1 MKKIF
6 FVALGATLLAASCQK
21 TEIINQVPG
30 ESMTF
35 TTAMS
40 KLTKAVGTADA
51 DQANGLVNLQ
61 AQDFKVWTYK
71 AFTDEVNGDVPGQ
84 VYDEMEALDVTYGTQ
99 WTTTQDYYWPGTD
112 KSLDFFAVSTKLWP
126 VAEVKDETTGN
137 VTTPAVAGVTVDI
150 EGAGLEIGG
159 RKLTVSG
166 YTVDASNPN
175 DDLMVAEFVR
185 QHQGMNEKKVNM
197 HFKHALAKVQFR
209 FTTNPGEDKIKVK
222 SLKVA
227 GLNTTGTLTVTEDG
241 DVAANNGRVPVKL
254 VWTGH
259 ATPAEFT
266 DDYDGNL
273 ELKAPETVTE
283 GETTTVVNNDQE
295 FATWLV
301 LPQVITGKT
310 VTIAYDITSTT
321 GTRSFEQTFA
331 LTRPAVEEVKEGET
345 VVTEGKE
352 AFAEWKINQV
362 VIYTINLSPN
372 KITFEPSV
380 EDWDPDTNLED
391 QN

>member
-209 FTTNPGEDKIKVK
+209 FTTNPGEDKIEVK